1 VGNELSDLIEKGLFL
16 SSGQKGAGA
25 FYSLKGIA
33 Q

>member
-1 VGNELSDLIEKGLFL
+1 LSDLVEKGMFL
-16 SSGQKGAGA
+16 PSGQKGAGA